1 MKDAPRMIAL
11 LASITTLCALL
22 LSGMNQATV
31 ERIAL
36 QKLVYIQGPAIKKVL
51 KGVDNDP
58 LAERE
63 KMAIDGDTITV
74 FPGKKDGSLKVV
86 AYETAGK
93 GYGGEVGVITGF
105 DLATGNCIGI
115 AIAESRETPGIGS
128 RVNAGSFCE
137 LFLKI
142 TSSAAVALKKDGGSI
157 DGISGATISSR
168 AVCGAVNEACKLF
181 SKVRNTLGENG
192 K

>member
-1 MKDAPRMIAL
+1 MKDALRMVAL
-11 LASITTLCALL
+11 LTSITTLCGLL
-22 LSGMNQATV
+22 LSGMNRATA

-36 QKLVYIQGPAIKKVL
+36 QKLIYIQGPAIKRVL
-51 KGVDNDP
+51 KGVENDP

-63 KMAIDGDTITV
+63 KVVIGSDTITV

-93 GYGGEVGVITGF
+93 GYGGDVGVITGF
-105 DLATGNCIGI
+105 DIATGDCIGI
-115 AIAESRETPGIGS
+115 AIAGSQETPGIGS
-128 RVNAGSFCE
+128 RVKEDSFCE

-142 TSSAAVALKKDGGSI
+142 TSSAAIALKKDGGSI

-168 AVCGAVNEACKLF
+168 AVCGAVNDACKLF
-181 SKVRNTLGENG
+181 SKVKSTLGESG